1 MTTTTKV
8 IMKRFIHYLVS
19 ETDIQQMNGECNY
32 GVEKEFDA
40 TNNLLTTRSDQI
52 ICQPPR

>member
-8 IMKRFIHYLVS
+8 IMKRFIHYLVN

-40 TNNLLTTRSDQI
+40 INNLLTTRSDQI